1 AGQWLQT
8 SAGTWVQVTEVKRWT
23 QHKKV
28 RNLTVASEHTYY
40 VLAGSTPVLV
50 HNCGDNRPDFNS
62 TQSANDHYA
71 KHVKGVDVRRKKGKQ
86 REPKAVE
93 ADMPEFDHMGGKRAY
108 REAARDF
115 MSGDGPDGSITVQTS
130 SGGMHRFDPA
140 TGYYG
145 YLNSGGTISTF
156 FRPQEGLS
164 YFRRWT
170 MKDK

>member
-1 AGQWLQT
+1 M
-8 SAGTWVQVTEVKRWT
+8 
-23 QHKKV
+23 
-28 RNLTVASEHTYY
+28 
-40 VLAGSTPVLV
+40 LAGATPVLV
-50 HNCGDNRPDFNS
+50 HNCDNRPDFNS

-86 REPKAVE
+86 REPRAVE
-93 ADMPEFDHMGGKRAY
+93 ADMPEFDQIGGKRAY

-115 MSGDGPDGSITVQTS
+115 MNGDGPDGSITVRTS

-145 YLNSGGTISTF
+145 YLNSGGSISTF

-170 MKDK
+170 TKDK